1 MADIKYSQ
9 AAFNDLEDIGDYISM
24 DLKNPTAAHNTVS
37 RIIDTIEKLEA
48 SPYLGSQLS
57 SRYENAGNYRYLV
70 CGNYLVFYRYEEP
83 VVFIDRILYGK
94 RNHLSILFGEVSEDE
109 E

>member
-9 AAFNDLEDIGDYISM
+9 AALHDLEDIGDYINM
-24 DLKNPTAAHNTVS
+24 ELKNPTAAHNTVT
-37 RIIDTIEKLEA
+37 RILNAIDKLES

-57 SRYENAGNYRYLV
+57 ARYENAGNYRYLV

-83 VVFIDRILYGK
+83 VVHIDRILYGK
-94 RNHLSILFGEVSEDE
+94 RNYLSILFGEVSEDE